1 LPAKPEYS
9 RALDRGVAWLQRVQ
23 NDDGGW
29 GETPRSYDDPAVK
42 ANGPS
47 TPSQTAW
54 ALQGLIAC
62 YDRLDDSA
70 RLSLERGIAFLVE
83 RQLPDGGWDEPEF
96 TGTGF
101 PGHFYLNYNLY
112 REHYPLSA
120 LGRYARLTSA

>member
-1 LPAKPEYS
+1 MRSTVVWRGSCACRTATAGGAKP
-9 RALDRGVAWLQRVQ
+9 
-23 NDDGGW
+23 
-29 GETPRSYDDPAVK
+29 PRSYDDPARK
-42 ANGPS
+42 ALGPS

-62 YDRLDDSA
+62 YDRLDEA
-70 RLSLERGIAFLVE
+70 GRAALERGITFLVE
-83 RQLPDGGWDEPEF
+83 RQLPDGSWDEPEF

-120 LGRYARLTSA
+120 LGRFARLNSA